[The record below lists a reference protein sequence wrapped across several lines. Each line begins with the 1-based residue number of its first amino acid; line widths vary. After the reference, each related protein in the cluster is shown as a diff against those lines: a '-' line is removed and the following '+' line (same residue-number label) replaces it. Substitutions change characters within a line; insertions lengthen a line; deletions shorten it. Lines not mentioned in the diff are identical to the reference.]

1 MLEIKGANVK
11 PFRLGLL
18 INPLAGL
25 GGSVGLKGSDGVA
38 EEALAKGAQPKAH
51 LRMQQALAVLLP
63 YQHRIQVITASGSM
77 GEDLARKM
85 GFDTH
90 VVYQYHANVAHLNEP
105 SVSESMAQASVST
118 TPQDTCNSL
127 QALMS
132 ETLDLLL
139 FAGGDG
145 TARDVYS
152 VVDDAIPVLGVPA
165 GVKIHSGVYGIT
177 PKASGLVV
185 KMLLDGEL
193 VSLMSADV
201 MDIDESAFRQ
211 GTVKAKRFGE
221 MRVPAEP
228 RYVQAVKMGGKEVDE
243 LVLADIAADVI
254 ESMEDEIFIM
264 GSGSTVAAIMDD
276 LYLDNTLLGVDVI
289 QDKQLIASDVT
300 AQQLLDITQDKPT
313 KLVITLI
320 GGQGHVLGRGNQQ
333 LSPALIKQLGK
344 DNILIVATKTKL
356 KALDGRPLIVDSGD
370 PELDKALTGYYKV
383 ITGYHDYVMYQV
395 ANPDLVE

>member
-1 MLEIKGANVK
+1 MK

-38 EEALAKGAQPKAH
+38 EEALAKGAEPKAH
-51 LRMQQALAVLLP
+51 LRMQQALEVVLP
-63 YQHRIQVITASGSM
+63 YRNRIQVITASGCM

-90 VVYQYHANVAHLNEP
+90 VVYQHHSNVDYAN
-105 SVSESMAQASVST
+105 ESSATQSISKSMDQASVST
-118 TPQDTCNSL
+118 THQDTCNAVE
-127 QALMS
+127 ALMN

-152 VVDDAIPVLGVPA
+152 VVDDATVVLGVPA

-201 MDIDESAFRQ
+201 MDIDETAFRQ

-221 MRVPAEP
+221 MLVPAEP

-254 ESMEDEIFIM
+254 ESMEDEIYIM

-276 LYLDNTLLGVDVI
+276 LYLANTLLGVDVI